1 MNRLIIRITAI
12 VSAFICLGCQPNF
25 PLIDNKPSPQP
36 PVQTIRIEV
45 GGTGQVTVGGEG
57 RIVSQTATDPA
68 STDVCQCGCGKPGC
82 GCLRNSAAAG
92 SATPTEKA
100 GPLSQSREV
109 KAVST
114 KPVVTMFTDFNDGE
128 CGACDL
134 AWWDWMNNGGNWPF
148 TVVKKRGNIRGGT
161 SPTFILPDGQ
171 PWSPVTYSVGDLV
184 KKVK

>member
-1 MNRLIIRITAI
+1 MNRLIIRITAV

-25 PLIDNKPSPQP
+25 PLIDNKPTPL

-68 STDVCQCGCGKPGC
+68 STDVCQCGCW
-82 GCLRNSAAAG
+82 
-92 SATPTEKA
+92 KA
-100 GPLSQSREV
+100 GCVCSPVSKAGQLSQGV
-109 KAVST
+109 KVVPT

-134 AWWDWMNNGGNWPF
+134 AWWDWMTNGGNWPF
-148 TVVKKRGNIRGGT
+148 RLEKKRGNIRGGT

-171 PWSPVTYSVGDLV
+171 PWRPVTYSVGDLV

>member
-1 MNRLIIRITAI
+1 MKKTIIRITAV

-25 PLIDNKPSPQP
+25 PLIDNKPSPQQ

-57 RIVSQTATDPA
+57 RIVSQNATDPA
-68 STDVCQCGCGKPGC
+68 STDVCQCGCGISGC
-82 GCLRNSAAAG
+82 VCSPV
-92 SATPTEKA
+92 SKA
-100 GPLSQSREV
+100 GQLSQASGV
-109 KAVST
+109 KAVPT

-148 TVVKKRGNIRGGT
+148 KLEKKRGNIRGGT
-161 SPTFILPDGQ
+161 SPTFLLPNGQ
-171 PWSPVTYSVGDLV
+171 TWRPVTYSVGDLIR
-184 KKVK
+184 KLK